1 MKNVEDPS
9 EEVRNIG
16 EENTGASPSRQRLR
30 DYVLTITVT
39 LLVAFFLK
47 TFVIEAF
54 RIPSASMENT
64 LHVGDFLFVNKFIY
78 GAETPKTFPLT
89 NIEIPHFRLPALTLP
104 HRGDVIVFE
113 YPGDRDEKKP
123 PRTVNYIKRCVAIGG
138 DTLLIQNK
146 IAFVNGREFLL
157 PAQDRY
163 ARQSDFLPRES
174 IAGIFPKGSSFNPD
188 YYGPIIVPYKGMILD
203 LTNGAIEQWRTF
215 IEREDHRVEIAGDG
229 VQIDDAHADTYTVE
243 RDYLFMMGDNRDNSL
258 DSRFWGFVPKENIVG
273 KAMFV
278 YWSWDSSVPI
288 TSIWEK
294 ISAIRWSRVGR
305 LIR

>member
-1 MKNVEDPS
+1 MEEPGENV
-9 EEVRNIG
+9 G
-16 EENTGASPSRQRLR
+16 EQSADALSSRRLG

-39 LLVAFFLK
+39 LIIAFFLK
-47 TFVIEAF
+47 TFVVEAF

-64 LHVGDFLFVNKFIY
+64 LRIGDFLFVNKFIY

-89 NIEIPHFRLPALTLP
+89 NIVIPHFRLPALTQP

-113 YPGDRDEKKP
+113 YPGDRDETKP
-123 PRTVNYIKRCVAIGG
+123 SQAVNYIKRCMAVEG

-146 IAFVNGREFLL
+146 TVFINGREFLL
-157 PAQDRY
+157 PVEDRP
-163 ARQSDFLPRES
+163 APPSDFLPRES
-174 IAGIFPKGSSFNPD
+174 TAGIFPRGSSFNPD
-188 YYGPIIVPYKGMILD
+188 YYGPLIVPYKGMVLD
-203 LTNGAIEQWRTF
+203 LANGAIEQWRTF
-215 IEREDHRVEIAGDG
+215 IEREDHRVEIFGDG
-229 VQIDDAHADTYTVE
+229 VDIDGVHAETYTVE

-294 ISAIRWSRVGR
+294 FSAIRWSRVGR

>member
-1 MKNVEDPS
+1 MKNVEDLS
-9 EEVRNIG
+9 EEVRNAG

-30 DYVLTITVT
+30 DYALTITVT
-39 LLVAFFLK
+39 LFVAFFLK
-47 TFVIEAF
+47 TFVVEAF
-54 RIPSASMENT
+54 RIPSASMEST
-64 LHVGDFLFVNKFIY
+64 LHIGDFLFVNKFIY
-78 GAETPKTFPLT
+78 GAESPKTFPLT
-89 NIEIPHFRLPALTLP
+89 NIEIPHFRLPALTQP

-123 PRTVNYIKRCVAIGG
+123 TRTVNYIKRCIAIGG

-146 IAFVNGREFLL
+146 IVSVNGREFLL
-157 PAQDRY
+157 PTQDRHP
-163 ARQSDFLPRES
+163 RPSDFLPRES

-188 YYGPIIVPYKGMILD
+188 YYGPVIVPYKGMILD
-203 LTNGAIEQWRTF
+203 LANGAIEQWQTF
-215 IEREDHRVEIAGDG
+215 IEREDHSVEITGDG
-229 VQIDDAHADTYTVE
+229 VQIDDAQAEIYIVE

-294 ISAIRWSRVGR
+294 FSAIRWSRVGR

>member
-1 MKNVEDPS
+1 MKDVEDPS
-9 EEVRNIG
+9 EEFRNIG
-16 EENTGASPSRQRLR
+16 EENTGASPSRQRPG
-30 DYVLTITVT
+30 DYVLTIAVT
-39 LLVAFFLK
+39 LLVVFFLK
-47 TFVIEAF
+47 TFVVEAF

-64 LHVGDFLFVNKFIY
+64 LHIGDFLFVNKFIY

-89 NIEIPHFRLPALTLP
+89 NIEIPHFRLPALTQP
-104 HRGDVIVFE
+104 HQGDVIVFE

-123 PRTVNYIKRCVAIGG
+123 PRTVNYIKRCVAIGR

-146 IAFVNGREFLL
+146 IVFVNGREFLL
-157 PAQDRY
+157 PAQDQH
-163 ARQSDFLPRES
+163 ARPSDFLPRES

-188 YYGPIIVPYKGMILD
+188 YYGPIIVPYKGMTLD

-229 VQIDDAHADTYTVE
+229 VRIDDAHADTYTVH

-294 ISAIRWSRVGR
+294 FSAIRWSRVGR